1 MKNEYGK
8 AGWSSV
14 VEEHPVV
21 TVSEGKIRGLT
32 RNKNAVFRGIPYGD
46 CCDGPYRFME
56 PRPAKSWDG
65 IRDCT
70 RIAPVTVQNIL
81 TLDMVPES
89 AKPIIKESFDF
100 FTGGIP
106 FPKEEE
112 KISENCLVLNV
123 VSPGLDEKKRPVMVY
138 IHGGGYMSGSGNV
151 MAECSDRLLDEEN
164 IVMVSVNHRLNVFGG
179 LYLGCFD
186 KKYESSGLNSQLDL
200 VLALKWIKKNI
211 QVFGGD
217 PQNITLYG
225 ESGGGIKIEHLMA
238 MPEAEGL
245 FEKAIVISGSAP
257 VCAKSK
263 AEGEAETKEVLRRLG
278 IAERDWEQLLTLP
291 AEQLLQATTGM
302 ELIQEDRTP
311 FMPTADGIH
320 LPYNVEQKYCVY
332 ETSKNVPLLV
342 GASEEEIAS
351 NVVADPAMTWED
363 VREALLKQEFA
374 KHQRLPGVTE
384 ENVDT
389 FIQVFRRNCGDTKPP
404 WQIFTQMVSMS
415 NFLGRGAYQFAV
427 EKEHQGGAPVWLY
440 SVGYDTP
447 QPLLRGLRC
456 AWHTAEL
463 PLSCRA
469 VYYPEQ
475 EELSRL
481 IAHSFATFA
490 RTGSPSDEKLEWPA
504 FTAEKKE
511 TMIFDQ
517 ESRWK
522 SNPYGEIF
530 EVIDIMCGDEKTD
543 SK

>member
-8 AGWSSV
+8 AGLSSV
-14 VEEHPVV
+14 VEKAPIV

-32 RNKNAVFRGIPYGD
+32 RNGNAVFRGIPYGD
-46 CCDGPYRFME
+46 RCDGPYRFRE

-70 RIAPVTVQNIL
+70 KIAPVTIQNIV

-100 FTGGIP
+100 FTGGIL

-112 KISENCLVLNV
+112 EISENCLVLNV

-151 MAECSDRLLDEEN
+151 MAECSDRLLDEED
-164 IVMVSVNHRLNVFGG
+164 IVMVTVNHRLNLFGG

-200 VLALKWIKKNI
+200 MLALKWIKKNI

-217 PQNITLYG
+217 PQNVTLYG

-238 MPEAEGL
+238 MPE
-245 FEKAIVISGSAP
+245 
-257 VCAKSK
+257 
-263 AEGEAETKEVLRRLG
+263 
-278 IAERDWEQLLTLP
+278 
-291 AEQLLQATTGM
+291 
-302 ELIQEDRTP
+302 
-311 FMPTADGIH
+311 
-320 LPYNVEQKYCVY
+320 
-332 ETSKNVPLLV
+332 
-342 GASEEEIAS
+342 
-351 NVVADPAMTWED
+351 
-363 VREALLKQEFA
+363 
-374 KHQRLPGVTE
+374 

-389 FIQVFRRNCGDTKPP
+389 FIQVFRKNCGDTKPP

-415 NFLGRGAYQFAV
+415 HFLGRGAYQFAV
-427 EKEHQGGAPVWLY
+427 EKERQSGAPVWLY
-440 SVGYDTP
+440 SVGYDTA

-469 VYYPEQ
+469 VYYTEQ

-481 IAHSFATFA
+481 IAHSFAAFA

-517 ESRWK
+517 ESRIIHRSTYYK
-522 SNPYGEIF
+522 FFCISVNAFTKAGSAAPCFAAAIP
-530 EVIDIMCGDEKTD
+530 V
-543 SK
+543 SKDWY